1 VSNSLVECSVIF
13 SDNQPQASIMNDSM
27 NSVLF
32 LFISG
37 LEYISLCLEFIPKI
51 LVSIKLCFSIRV
63 NLLKIDLLSLII

>member
-1 VSNSLVECSVIF
+1 
-13 SDNQPQASIMNDSM
+13 MNDSM

-63 NLLKIDLLSLII
+63 NLLKIDLLSLIIWNKYVFNILYMLFI